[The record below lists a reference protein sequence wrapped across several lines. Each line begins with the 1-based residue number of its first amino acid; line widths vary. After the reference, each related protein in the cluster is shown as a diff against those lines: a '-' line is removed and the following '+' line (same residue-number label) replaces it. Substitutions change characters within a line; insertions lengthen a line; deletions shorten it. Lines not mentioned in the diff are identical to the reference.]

1 MRLHLLAAATALT
14 LALAGCASSGGL
26 HSDGTLTDPA
36 NLKLQQSLDRLSVSA
51 AAWPS
56 EDWWTGLGDPQLTAL
71 IDEALRNNPDLAM
84 ADARAR
90 EAQAQVGI
98 ANAARLPKISASG
111 SVGETRLPATA
122 APLGNGHAAAFK
134 YLDASFSWSPDL
146 WGGKRAAW
154 EAALGQARAS
164 EIERRAAR
172 IEVSANV
179 AQAYEQLGYAYA
191 AQDVAKAELD
201 RSDSARTL
209 TRQRVAAGIDNKIQ
223 LRQSDSE
230 VATAQAQA
238 AVAERS
244 IDSAHS
250 SLSVLLGK
258 GPDRGLAIT
267 RPLALNP
274 AAVAVPEN
282 LPADLIGHR
291 ADLVAARWRVEAAS
305 KNITVAK
312 TQFLPNVSIGAYAG
326 LIALGGGNLFQAPA
340 RFFSVAPSFS
350 LPIFDGGRLRANLAG
365 KDAQY
370 DEAVAQYNKTLV
382 TAVNQVADA
391 LSGLRSLQ
399 QQIAAQQQAV
409 DAANDA
415 WQLAQQRYK
424 AGIGSYLEALS
435 VRQQLLFSQ
444 QNMAGLQ
451 AQQVDLS
458 VQLIRALGGGF
469 RPESLPGSDPSKQ
482 DAAKPQAT
490 AASTAPTAHV
500 SPPSLTPSRS

>member
-26 HSDGTLTDPA
+26 HSDGTLTDPHS
-36 NLKLQQSLDRLSVSA
+36 LKAEQSLARLQVSP
-51 AAWPS
+51 AAWPRA
-56 EDWWTGLGDPQLTAL
+56 DWWTGLGDPQLSAL
-71 IDEALRNNPDLAM
+71 IDEALQNNPDLAM

-90 EAQAQVGI
+90 EAQAQAGI
-98 ANAARLPKISASG
+98 ANAARLPKINAGG
-111 SVGETRLPATA
+111 SLGDARLPVTA
-122 APLGNGHAAAFK
+122 PPLGRGHTAPFK
-134 YLDASFSWSPDL
+134 YADASFSWSPDL

-154 EAALGQARAS
+154 EAALGQARAYD
-164 EIERRAAR
+164 IERRAAR

-179 AQAYEQLGYAYA
+179 AQAYAQLGYAYA
-191 AQDVAKAELD
+191 GQDVAKAELA
-201 RSDSARTL
+201 RSNSAREL

-230 VATAQAQA
+230 VATAQEQL
-238 AVAERS
+238 AVADRA

-258 GPDRGLAIT
+258 GPDRGLSIT

-274 AAVAVPEN
+274 AAVAVPDN
-282 LPADLIGHR
+282 LPVDLIGHR

-305 KNITVAK
+305 QNITSAK

-326 LIALGGGNLFQAPA
+326 LVVLGGGNLFQAPA
-340 RFFSVAPSFS
+340 RFFSVAPSIS

-382 TAVNQVADA
+382 AAVNQVADA
-391 LSGLRSLQ
+391 LSGLSSMQ
-399 QQIAAQQQAV
+399 QQITAQQQAV

-435 VRQQLLFSQ
+435 VRQQLLYAQ
-444 QNMAGLQ
+444 QNLAGLQ

-469 RPESLPGSDPSKQ
+469 RPQAMPGNDHASGSAN
-482 DAAKPQAT
+482 AAAT
-490 AASTAPTAHV
+490 TAPTASV
-500 SPPSLTPSRS
+500 SSSTSRS